1 MNWLHTATIVVHVLL
16 AAAIV
21 GLVLLQRGK
30 GADAGAGFGAGAS
43 GTVFGARGS
52 ASFLSRTTATLAALF
67 IATSLTLAYMG
78 GRTPKR
84 RRSVIDRV
92 QEPTTSMRRRRA
104 NCRHVPSRLRRREA
118 QIEAPAR
125 RRRRAAGSQRAT
137 IAVDR
142 VRRLAPSRSS
152 PFGADVVELVDTL
165 P

>member
-1 MNWLHTATIVVHVLL
+1 MLL

-67 IATSLTLAYMG
+67 FATQPDARVP
-78 GRTPKR
+78 GRPQPKR

-92 QEPTTSMRRRRA
+92 QAAPT
-104 NCRHVPSRLRRREA
+104 P
-118 QIEAPAR
+118 APDEQDAAAAVAAR
-125 RRRRAAGSQRAT
+125 RRQRTEPDAAPATAPAQPAERRSAAADAAAAT
-137 IAVDR
+137 DAQP
-142 VRRLAPSRSS
+142 AQ
-152 PFGADVVELVDTL
+152 
-165 P
+165 

>member
-1 MNWLHTATIVVHVLL
+1 MNWLHTATIVFHVLI

-78 GRTPKR
+78 GRKPEAPT
-84 RRSVIDRV
+84 SVIDRV
-92 QEPTTSMRRRRA
+92 QTAPTQDEVAHRRRPPATTTS
-104 NCRHVPSRLRRREA
+104 
-118 QIEAPAR
+118 
-125 RRRRAAGSQRAT
+125 GSDIRK
-137 IAVDR
+137 
-142 VRRLAPSRSS
+142 SRSRRPS
-152 PFGADVVELVDTL
+152 QPATEDPGG
-165 P
+165 